1 MLNTI
6 TYRKLTMNPLH
17 QVIIKTLYFSGSMS
31 ITELSKNIRKS
42 IPNTTNSIQYLL
54 EKNIITCEG
63 LAPSTGGR
71 RATNYSL
78 NGKDLPFILAI
89 SIDQY
94 SFTITL
100 LDLSN
105 NIVKESLQETINLQ
119 VDSSNLHV
127 RILERIDHYL
137 ADQLPA
143 KILIVGITMPGF
155 VNSAKGINTSY
166 SEQHPLFNLRD
177 IIQQHLKC
185 PAYIENDSAAI
196 AIAEHNYGKAKDT
209 ENALVINLNWGVGMG
224 MILKNEL
231 FRGSLGFAGEFSHIP
246 LSDQNKLCS
255 CGKKGCLEVEASLLV
270 AIECASLKL
279 DAGEVSILGKRYQ
292 LERKI
297 TIDQLMEAAI
307 DGDQLAINSF
317 SRIGYMLGKGIAT
330 LIHIVNPEKVII
342 SGHGAKIGQ
351 ILLPQIQAAIVEFSI
366 NRLSKH
372 TSIEISSL
380 PNVQLIGTASIAI
393 LALNGETLNIN

>member
-1 MLNTI
+1 
-6 TYRKLTMNPLH
+6 MNPLY
-17 QVIIKTLYFSGSMS
+17 QVIVKTLYFSGTLS
-31 ITELSKNIRKS
+31 IAELSKKIGKS

-54 EKNIITCEG
+54 EKKIITCEG

-78 NGKDLPFILAI
+78 NGRDLPLILAI
-89 SIDQY
+89 TIDQY

-105 NIVKESLQETINLQ
+105 NIIKESSQETINLQ
-119 VDSSNLHV
+119 LDSNLHV

-137 ADQLPA
+137 ADQLSA
-143 KILIVGITMPGF
+143 RILIVGITMPGF

-166 SEQHPLFNLRD
+166 CEQHPLFNIRD
-177 IIQQHLKC
+177 IIQQHLKR

-196 AIAEHNYGKAKDT
+196 AIAEHNFGKAKDT

-231 FRGSLGFAGEFSHIP
+231 FRGSVGFAGEFSHIP

-255 CGKKGCLEVEASLLV
+255 CGKKGCLEVEASLLA

-279 DAGEVSILGKRYQ
+279 DAGEVSILGKLYQ
-292 LERKI
+292 RERKI
-297 TIDQLMEAAI
+297 TIAQLMEAAI

-342 SGHGAKIGQ
+342 SGHGARIGQ
-351 ILLPQIQAAIVEFSI
+351 ILLPQIQAAVVEFSI

-372 TSIEISSL
+372 TRIEISSL
-380 PNVQLIGTASIAI
+380 LNVQLMGTASIAI

>member
-1 MLNTI
+1 
-6 TYRKLTMNPLH
+6 MNPLY
-17 QVIIKTLYFSGSMS
+17 QVIVKTLYFSGTLS
-31 ITELSKNIRKS
+31 IAELSKKIGKS

-54 EKNIITCEG
+54 EKKIITCEG

-78 NGKDLPFILAI
+78 NGRDLPLILAI
-89 SIDQY
+89 TIDQY

-105 NIVKESLQETINLQ
+105 NIIKESSQETINLQ
-119 VDSSNLHV
+119 LDSNLHV

-137 ADQLPA
+137 ADQLA
-143 KILIVGITMPGF
+143 ARILIVGITMPGF

-166 SEQHPLFNLRD
+166 CEQHPLFNIRD
-177 IIQQHLKC
+177 IIQQHLKR

-196 AIAEHNYGKAKDT
+196 AIAEHNFGKAKDT

-231 FRGSLGFAGEFSHIP
+231 FRGSVGFAGEFSHIP

-255 CGKKGCLEVEASLLV
+255 CGKKGCLEVEASLLAAV
-270 AIECASLKL
+270 ECASLKL
-279 DAGEVSILGKRYQ
+279 DAGEVSILSELYQ
-292 LERKI
+292 RERKI
-297 TIDQLMEAAI
+297 TLDQLMEAAI

-342 SGHGAKIGQ
+342 SGTGARIGQ
-351 ILLPQIQAAIVEFSI
+351 ILLPQIQAAVVEFSI

-380 PNVQLIGTASIAI
+380 LNVQLMGTASIAI

>member
-1 MLNTI
+1 
-6 TYRKLTMNPLH
+6 MNPLY
-17 QVIIKTLYFSGSMS
+17 QVIVKTLYFSGTLS
-31 ITELSKNIRKS
+31 IAELSKKIGKS

-54 EKNIITCEG
+54 EKKIITCEG

-78 NGKDLPFILAI
+78 NGRDLPLILAI

-105 NIVKESLQETINLQ
+105 NIIKESSQETINLQ
-119 VDSSNLHV
+119 LDSNLHV

-137 ADQLPA
+137 ADQLA
-143 KILIVGITMPGF
+143 ARILIVGITMPGF

-166 SEQHPLFNLRD
+166 CEQHPLFNIRD
-177 IIQQHLKC
+177 IIQQHLKR

-196 AIAEHNYGKAKDT
+196 AIAEHNFGKAKDT

-231 FRGSLGFAGEFSHIP
+231 FRGSVGFAGEFSHIP

-255 CGKKGCLEVEASLLV
+255 CGKKGCLEVEASLLA
-270 AIECASLKL
+270 AIECANLKL
-279 DAGEVSILGKRYQ
+279 DAGEVSILGKLYQ
-292 LERKI
+292 RERKI

-342 SGHGAKIGQ
+342 SGHGARIGQ
-351 ILLPQIQAAIVEFSI
+351 ILLPQIQAAVVEFSI

-372 TSIEISSL
+372 TRIEISSL
-380 PNVQLIGTASIAI
+380 LNVQLMGTASIAI

>member
-1 MLNTI
+1 
-6 TYRKLTMNPLH
+6 MNPLY
-17 QVIIKTLYFSGSMS
+17 QVIVKTLYFSGTLS
-31 ITELSKNIRKS
+31 IAELSKKIGKS

-54 EKNIITCEG
+54 EKKIITCEG

-78 NGKDLPFILAI
+78 NGRDLPLILAI
-89 SIDQY
+89 TIDQY

-105 NIVKESLQETINLQ
+105 NIIKESSQETINLQ
-119 VDSSNLHV
+119 LDSNLHV

-137 ADQLPA
+137 ADQLA
-143 KILIVGITMPGF
+143 ARILIVGITMPGF

-166 SEQHPLFNLRD
+166 CEQHPLFNIRD
-177 IIQQHLKC
+177 IIQQHLKR

-196 AIAEHNYGKAKDT
+196 AIAEHNFGKAKDT

-231 FRGSLGFAGEFSHIP
+231 FRGSVGFAGEFSHIP

-255 CGKKGCLEVEASLLV
+255 CGKKGCLEVEASLLA

-279 DAGEVSILGKRYQ
+279 DAGEVSILGKLYQ
-292 LERKI
+292 RERKI
-297 TIDQLMEAAI
+297 TIAQLMEAAI

-342 SGHGAKIGQ
+342 SGHGARIGQ
-351 ILLPQIQAAIVEFSI
+351 ILLPQIQAAVVEFSI

-372 TSIEISSL
+372 TRIEISSL
-380 PNVQLIGTASIAI
+380 LNVQLMGTASIAI

>member
-1 MLNTI
+1 
-6 TYRKLTMNPLH
+6 MNPLH
-17 QVIIKTLYFSGSMS
+17 QVIVKTLYFSGTLS
-31 ITELSKNIRKS
+31 IAELSKNIGKS

-54 EKNIITCEG
+54 EKKIITCEG

-78 NGKDLPFILAI
+78 NGRDLPLILAI
-89 SIDQY
+89 TIDQY

-105 NIVKESLQETINLQ
+105 NIIKESSQETINLQ
-119 VDSSNLHV
+119 LDSNLHV

-137 ADQLPA
+137 ADQLA
-143 KILIVGITMPGF
+143 ARILIVGITMPGF

-166 SEQHPLFNLRD
+166 CEQHPLFNIRD
-177 IIQQHLKC
+177 IIQQHLKR

-196 AIAEHNYGKAKDT
+196 AIAEHNFGKAKDT

-231 FRGSLGFAGEFSHIP
+231 FRGSVGFAGEFSHIP

-255 CGKKGCLEVEASLLV
+255 CGKKGCLEVEASLLAAV
-270 AIECASLKL
+270 ECASLKL
-279 DAGEVSILGKRYQ
+279 DAGEVSILSELYQ
-292 LERKI
+292 RERKI
-297 TIDQLMEAAI
+297 TLDQLMEAAI
-307 DGDQLAINSF
+307 GGDQLAINSF

-342 SGHGAKIGQ
+342 SGTGARIGQ
-351 ILLPQIQAAIVEFSI
+351 ILLPQIQAAVVEFSI

-380 PNVQLIGTASIAI
+380 LNVQLMGTASIAI

>member
-1 MLNTI
+1 
-6 TYRKLTMNPLH
+6 
-17 QVIIKTLYFSGSMS
+17 
-31 ITELSKNIRKS
+31 
-42 IPNTTNSIQYLL
+42 
-54 EKNIITCEG
+54 
-63 LAPSTGGR
+63 
-71 RATNYSL
+71 
-78 NGKDLPFILAI
+78 
-89 SIDQY
+89 
-94 SFTITL
+94 
-100 LDLSN
+100 LD
-105 NIVKESLQETINLQ
+105 
-119 VDSSNLHV
+119 SNLHV

-137 ADQLPA
+137 ADQLA
-143 KILIVGITMPGF
+143 ARILIVGITMPGF

-166 SEQHPLFNLRD
+166 CEQHPLFNIRD
-177 IIQQHLKC
+177 IIQQHLKR

-196 AIAEHNYGKAKDT
+196 AIAEHNFGKAKDT

-231 FRGSLGFAGEFSHIP
+231 FRGSVGFAGEFSHIP

-255 CGKKGCLEVEASLLV
+255 CGKKGCLEVEASLLA

-279 DAGEVSILGKRYQ
+279 DAGEVSILGKLYQ
-292 LERKI
+292 RERKI

-342 SGHGAKIGQ
+342 SGHGARIGQ
-351 ILLPQIQAAIVEFSI
+351 ILLPQIQAAVVEFSI

-372 TSIEISSL
+372 TRIEISSL
-380 PNVQLIGTASIAI
+380 LNVQLMGTASIAI

>member
-1 MLNTI
+1 
-6 TYRKLTMNPLH
+6 MNPLH
-17 QVIIKTLYFSGSMS
+17 QVIVKTLYFSGTLS
-31 ITELSKNIRKS
+31 IAELSKKIGKS
-42 IPNTTNSIQYLL
+42 IPITTNSIQYLL
-54 EKNIITCEG
+54 EKKIITCEG

-78 NGKDLPFILAI
+78 NGRDLPFILAI
-89 SIDQY
+89 TIDQY

-105 NIVKESLQETINLQ
+105 NIIKESSQETINLQ
-119 VDSSNLHV
+119 LDSNLHV

-137 ADQLPA
+137 ADQLA
-143 KILIVGITMPGF
+143 ARILIVGITMPGF

-166 SEQHPLFNLRD
+166 SEQHPLFNIRD
-177 IIQQHLKC
+177 IIQQHLKRH
-185 PAYIENDSAAI
+185 AYIENDSAAI
-196 AIAEHNYGKAKDT
+196 AIAEHNFGKAKDT

-231 FRGSLGFAGEFSHIP
+231 FRGSVGFAGEFSHIP

-255 CGKKGCLEVEASLLV
+255 CGKKGCLEVEASLLA

-279 DAGEVSILGKRYQ
+279 DAGEVSILSELYQ

-342 SGHGAKIGQ
+342 SGHGARIGQ
-351 ILLPQIQAAIVEFSI
+351 ILLPQIQAAVVEFSI

-380 PNVQLIGTASIAI
+380 LNVQLMGTASIAI

>member
-1 MLNTI
+1 
-6 TYRKLTMNPLH
+6 MNPLH
-17 QVIIKTLYFSGSMS
+17 QVIVKTLYFSGTLS
-31 ITELSKNIRKS
+31 IAELSKNIGKS

-54 EKNIITCEG
+54 EKKIITCEG

-71 RATNYSL
+71 RATSYSL
-78 NGKDLPFILAI
+78 NGKNLPFILAI
-89 SIDQY
+89 TIDQY

-105 NIVKESLQETINLQ
+105 NIVKNSSQETINLQ
-119 VDSSNLHV
+119 LDSNLHV

-137 ADQLPA
+137 ADQLAA

-166 SEQHPLFNLRD
+166 CEQHPLFNIRD
-177 IIQQHLKC
+177 IIQQHLKR

-196 AIAEHNYGKAKDT
+196 AIAEHNFGKAKDT

-231 FRGSLGFAGEFSHIP
+231 FRGSVGFAGEFSHIP

-255 CGKKGCLEVEASLLV
+255 CGKKGCLEVEASLLA

-279 DAGEVSILGKRYQ
+279 DAGEVSILGKLYQ
-292 LERKI
+292 RERKI

-342 SGHGAKIGQ
+342 SGHGARIGQ
-351 ILLPQIQAAIVEFSI
+351 ILLPQIQAAVVEFSI

-372 TSIEISSL
+372 TRIEISSL
-380 PNVQLIGTASIAI
+380 LNVQLMGTASIAI

>member
-1 MLNTI
+1 MQYTI
-6 TYRKLTMNPLH
+6 TYLKLNMNPLH
-17 QVIIKTLYFSGSMS
+17 QVIVKTLYFSGTLS
-31 ITELSKNIRKS
+31 IAELSKKIGKS
-42 IPNTTNSIQYLL
+42 IPITTNSIQYLL
-54 EKNIITCEG
+54 EKKIITCEG

-78 NGKDLPFILAI
+78 NGRDLPFILAI
-89 SIDQY
+89 TIDQY

-105 NIVKESLQETINLQ
+105 NIIKESSQETINLQ
-119 VDSSNLHV
+119 LDSNLHV

-137 ADQLPA
+137 ADQLA
-143 KILIVGITMPGF
+143 ARILIVGITMPGF

-166 SEQHPLFNLRD
+166 SEQHPLFNIRD
-177 IIQQHLKC
+177 IIQQHLKRH
-185 PAYIENDSAAI
+185 AYIENDSAAI
-196 AIAEHNYGKAKDT
+196 AIAEHNFGKAKDT

-231 FRGSLGFAGEFSHIP
+231 FRGSVGFAGEFSHIP

-255 CGKKGCLEVEASLLV
+255 CGKKGCLEVEASLLA

-279 DAGEVSILGKRYQ
+279 DAGEVSILSELYQ

-342 SGHGAKIGQ
+342 SGHGARIGQ
-351 ILLPQIQAAIVEFSI
+351 ILLPQIQAAVVEFSI

-380 PNVQLIGTASIAI
+380 LNVQLMGTASIAI